1 MTSTVVR
8 TRHTA
13 RQRLEAALFY
23 GIVIGLAWLTYLI
36 FQPLLGPLAWASILV
51 VLFHPLQIRLER
63 RLGSAA
69 AACVSTLLVVLILV
83 VPSILL
89 LASFVREGLGAASNV
104 QQTLSGA
111 QFVWVNR
118 GWAWLAQRVPEMGNA
133 DFPMMVRQ
141 QGERLAGG
149 LAADLGGLLRH
160 AFDFFFGLLVMVVAL
175 FYIFRDSRPLMT
187 ALRQVLPFSETQR
200 ERMIAEAGELIHAS
214 VTFSLLSAVAHGIAG
229 GIIFALAGVPQ
240 ALFWGV
246 AMGFFSLLPIFG
258 SSIIWLPA
266 AAFLILSGHLG
277 KGIIV
282 IIACVAVVNLVDNV
296 LRPWLISGRAE
307 MSGLVIFISI
317 LGGLKVFG
325 LLGLILGPVVVASA
339 TSVLDIYRTRT
350 PSSRG
355 SPPSGHAVLQ

>member
-1 MTSTVVR
+1 
-8 TRHTA
+8 
-13 RQRLEAALFY
+13 LEGALFY
-23 GIVIGLAWLTYLI
+23 GIVLVLAWLTYLI
-36 FQPLLGPLAWASILV
+36 FQPLLGPLAWAAILV

-63 RLGSAA
+63 RLGRTASA
-69 AACVSTLLVVLILV
+69 SITTLVVVLILI

-104 QQTLSGA
+104 GQTLSSGE
-111 QFVWVNR
+111 FGWVNR
-118 GWAWLAQRVPEMGNA
+118 GWMRLTQRIPGISGANL
-133 DFPMMVRQ
+133 PGLIQQ
-141 QGERLAGG
+141 QGERLAGM
-149 LAADLGGLLRH
+149 LAADLGGLLRG

-175 FYIFRDSRPLMT
+175 FYIFRDSRQLMT
-187 ALRQVLPFSETQR
+187 ALRQVLPFSESQS

-229 GIIFALAGVPQ
+229 GIIFGIAGVPQ

-246 AMGFFSLLPIFG
+246 VMGFFSLLPLVG

-266 AAFLILSGHLG
+266 GAFLMFRGHII

-282 IIACVAVVNLVDNV
+282 IVVCVTVVNLLENV

-307 MSGLVIFISI
+307 LSGLVVFISI

-325 LLGLILGPVVVASA
+325 LLGLILGPVVVAST
-339 TSVLDIYRTRT
+339 TSVLDIYRTRR
-350 PSSRG
+350 PASRA
-355 SPPSGHAVLQ
+355 SPPSHAVLQ

>member
-8 TRHTA
+8 TRHTS
-13 RQRLEAALFY
+13 RQRLETVLFY
-23 GIVIGLAWLTYLI
+23 AIVIVLGWLTYLI
-36 FQPLLGPLAWASILV
+36 FQPLLAPLAWASILV
-51 VLFHPLQIRLER
+51 VLFHPLQVRLER
-63 RLGSAA
+63 RVGGTAA
-69 AACVSTLLVVLILV
+69 ASVSSLLVMLILV

-89 LASFVREGLGAASNV
+89 LASFVREGMGAASNV
-104 QQTLSGA
+104 QQALSGS
-111 QFVWVNR
+111 QFEWTNR
-118 GWAWLAQRVPEMGNA
+118 AWAWLTQRIPGIGSAN
-133 DFPMMVRQ
+133 FPLMVRQ
-141 QGERLAGG
+141 QGEQLAGA
-149 LAADLGGLLRH
+149 LAADVGGLLRD
-160 AFDFFFGLLVMVVAL
+160 AFNFFFGLLVMVVAL
-175 FYIFRDSRPLMT
+175 FYIFRDARQLMI
-187 ALRQVLPFSETQR
+187 ALRQVLPFSESQR
-200 ERMIAEAGELIHAS
+200 ERMITEAGELIHAS

-229 GIIFALAGVPQ
+229 GIIFAIAGVPQ

-266 AAFLILSGHLG
+266 AGFLIYHGNVG

-282 IIACVAVVNLVDNV
+282 ILACAGIVGLVDNV

-307 MSGLVIFISI
+307 LSGLVIFISI

-350 PSSRG
+350 PASRA
-355 SPPSGHAVLQ
+355 SPPSSPAVLQ

>member
-23 GIVIGLAWLTYLI
+23 GIVIGLAWLTYSI
-36 FQPLLGPLAWASILV
+36 FQPVLAPLAWASILV
-51 VLFHPLQIRLER
+51 VLFHPLQARLER
-63 RLGSAA
+63 RLGSTAA
-69 AACVSTLLVVLILV
+69 ASISTLLVMLILV

-118 GWAWLAQRVPEMGNA
+118 AWTWLTLRIPGIGNA
-133 DFPMMVRQ
+133 NFPLMVQQ
-141 QGERLAGG
+141 QGEKLAGG
-149 LAADLGGLLRH
+149 LAAHLGGLLRD
-160 AFDFFFGLLVMVVAL
+160 AFNFFFGLLVMVVAL
-175 FYIFRDSRPLMT
+175 FYIFRDTRQLMT
-187 ALRQVLPFSETQR
+187 ALREVLPFSESQR

-214 VTFSLLSAVAHGIAG
+214 VTFSLLSAVAQGIAG
-229 GIIFALAGVPQ
+229 GAIFALAGIPQ

-246 AMGFFSLLPIFG
+246 AMGFFSLLPLVG

-266 AAFLILSGHLG
+266 AAFLMFHGHVG

-282 IIACVAVVNLVDNV
+282 IIACVGIVNLLDNV

-307 MSGLVIFISI
+307 LSGLVIFISI

-325 LLGLILGPVVVASA
+325 LLGLILGPVVLAST

-350 PSSRG
+350 SGSRA
-355 SPPSGHAVLQ
+355 SPPSSHAVLQ